1 MFGTGLGGLAG
12 PSFGKPGVFGPA
24 AAGLRAMA
32 GFFEVAEFRF
42 EACLVPSSCLE
53 EPARAWATLA
63 LRRGQ
68 VLARMRRA
76 SAAVR
81 PLFLYE
87 QRALTAVLASLLI
100 EQSPRIGALRR
111 LTLTQKDAH
120 HGVRNLLF

>member
-1 MFGTGLGGLAG
+1 MPAPRQVTVSDDLALPYASWLRYDEFAVGL
-12 PSFGKPGVFGPA
+12 P
-24 AAGLRAMA
+24 
-32 GFFEVAEFRF
+32 E
-42 EACLVPSSCLE
+42 SCLAQ
-53 EPARAWATLA
+53 PYRAWATLA
-63 LRRGQ
+63 RRRSS
-68 VLARMRRA
+68 LAAMRRA

-87 QRALTAVLASLLI
+87 QHALTAVLASLLI